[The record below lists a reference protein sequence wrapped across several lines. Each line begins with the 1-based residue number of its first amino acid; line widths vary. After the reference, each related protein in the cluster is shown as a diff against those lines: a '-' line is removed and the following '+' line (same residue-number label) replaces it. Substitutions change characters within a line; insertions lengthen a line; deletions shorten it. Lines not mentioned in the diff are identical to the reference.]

1 MIDPVMNL
9 VEITR
14 VSLTKA
20 AESAQAFRNT
30 WLLHY
35 PLCCKVVA
43 DGGLEF
49 TGHEWE
55 FMLMDYGITK
65 GRISAHT
72 PTANAVIESSHRSMG
87 QLLRTILENNS
98 PCSMA
103 DMNNAIDN
111 PLAQTMH
118 AMRCSSN
125 TLLQGLAPG
134 LIVFGR
140 DMLLNIP
147 LVTDII
153 SISENRQLQIDLCF
167 QQEN

>member
-1 MIDPVMNL
+1 MIDPVTNL

-14 VSLTKA
+14 VLLTKSW
-20 AESAQAFRNT
+20 ESAQAFRNT
-30 WLLHY
+30 WLLRY
-35 PLCCKVVA
+35 PLCCKVIA
-43 DGGLEF
+43 DGGPEF

-65 GRISAHT
+65 ECISAHT
-72 PTANAVIESSHRSMG
+72 PTANAVIESSHCSMG

-98 PCSMA
+98 PRSMA
-103 DMNNAIDN
+103 EMNIAINNA
-111 PLAQTMH
+111 LAQTMH
-118 AMRCSSN
+118 AMQCSSN
-125 TLLQGLAPG
+125 TSLQGLAPG

-147 LVTDII
+147 IATDII
-153 SISENRQLQIDLCF
+153 SISENRQLQTDLRL